1 MSYLSSSINSGNSR
15 TPACPVPAGIQA
27 GDIIILAATY
37 NAAAAAFDPADWPT
51 GFTELDESDNTLNG
65 QTSAVGWRRATGA
78 ESGSYTFGNVNTG
91 SGSDWVAMAAVFR
104 GRHTTDP
111 PTQTKTINNS
121 SNASPVTITSPTITA
136 VAGDDLLHIIAADP
150 TAADI
155 VSSWSAPSGFTAMQT
170 TMFGSSAMAGA
181 YKVNVTAGD
190 TGADSSDLILLSG
203 ASAWVAWKVRIP
215 AAAATAFHNRA
226 INGPFEGPLKG
237 TAQ

>member
-1 MSYLSSSINSGNSR
+1 MSYLSSSINSGNNR

-27 GDIIILAATY
+27 DDIIILAATY

-78 ESGSYTFGNVNTG
+78 ESGSYTFGNVNT

-150 TAADI
+150 TADNI

-170 TMFGSSAMAGA
+170 TMFRSSAMAGA

-190 TGADSSDLILLSG
+190 TGADSSNLILLSG

-215 AAAATAFHNRA
+215 AAATAFHNRV
-226 INGPFEGPLKG
+226 INGPFEGPLTG

>member
-78 ESGSYTFGNVNTG
+78 ESGSYTFGIVNT
-91 SGSDWVAMAAVFR
+91 SASDWVAMAAVFR

-150 TAADI
+150 TAANI

-215 AAAATAFHNRA
+215 AAAATAFHNRVV
-226 INGPFEGPLKG
+226 NGPFEGPLTG